1 MKTPMPSVLGAD
13 ELKALI
19 ESCRL
24 SGLLSDTGLRALSS
38 AEIDALNLAF
48 PSKTVSCG
56 VLASSRGRLILV
68 LLCAPG
74 ADNDSFSI
82 SGGAQ
87 DQLALCVPAVMQTRL
102 RRSAL
107 ISYYLLNRTEHKAIL
122 IGKERQT
129 SDPLILTPPVMGDL
143 IIDIT
148 FE

>member
-1 MKTPMPSVLGAD
+1 
-13 ELKALI
+13 
-19 ESCRL
+19 
-24 SGLLSDTGLRALSS
+24 
-38 AEIDALNLAF
+38 
-48 PSKTVSCG
+48 
-56 VLASSRGRLILV
+56 
-68 LLCAPG
+68 
-74 ADNDSFSI
+74 
-82 SGGAQ
+82 
-87 DQLALCVPAVMQTRL
+87 MQTRL